1 MDSGVRLRLGDPAD
15 AMLEVRVV
23 LSAHKTDFP
32 TDEEASLF
40 DRVRKLAEGAVSDG
54 FAEVGTAVTR
64 VPDPGDDELTLD
76 THYEITYAKR
86 AARLDDAVI
95 ELKYALGLEKRA

>member
-1 MDSGVRLRLGDPAD
+1 
-15 AMLEVRVV
+15 VRVV

-32 TDEEASLF
+32 SDEEAHLF

-64 VPDPGDDELTLD
+64 VPDPGDSERTLD

-86 AARLDDAVI
+86 AVATRRRGD
-95 ELKYALGLEKRA
+95 RAQVRAGAGEAGVSRRETPLVD